1 MSERR
6 ALNYFTSPDFVKLDV
21 KTGVIRS
28 RGGTRMIAVNEDFLR
43 GFVTACEHETG
54 PAAGLVLRRCGEF
67 FGRRLARRFEAELG
81 QHAGVSLRDR
91 SMAEFDV
98 LVRDLW
104 SGCGLGMLEVD
115 WDRGQYG
122 FLAIRLHDS
131 PMQDIG
137 PSGHVGDD
145 MFAGILCGF
154 FSGFCDAEMRSV
166 QTGDLRLG
174 DREGTTFIVAATEVA
189 RRVEGM
195 RANKQAHSAIV
206 ATLTA
211 APVGSALA
219 G

>member
-1 MSERR
+1 MTERR
-6 ALNYFTSPDFVKLDV
+6 DLNYFTSPHFLRFDV
-21 KTGVIRS
+21 KSGVLRS

-43 GFVTACEHETG
+43 GFVAACEHETG
-54 PAAGLVLRRCGEF
+54 PAASLVLRRCGEF

-81 QHAGVSLRDR
+81 QYAGVSLRDR
-91 SMAEFDV
+91 NMVEFDA

-104 SGCGLGMLEVD
+104 DGCGLGRIEID
-115 WDRGQYG
+115 WDRGQHG
-122 FLAIRLHDS
+122 FLPIRLSDS

-137 PSGHVGDD
+137 PSGHTGDD

-154 FSGFCDAEMRSV
+154 FSGFCDADMRSV

-174 DREGTTFIVAATEVA
+174 DKEGTTFIVAIVEIV

-195 RANKQAHSAIV
+195 RANKQRHSEIV
-206 ATLTA
+206 A
-211 APVGSALA
+211 ALA